1 MTVETRKGICRFC
14 HAFCA
19 MDVHIEDGKVTK
31 LIGDKNNPVY
41 HGYSCVKGRNF
52 HEWHYSESRITSPLK
67 RTAAGDFERVELDAA
82 FDGVAEKLR
91 SIVAANGPRSVA
103 MYSGTFSHFCVAG
116 VMTRHAFM
124 DAIDSPMRFSNA
136 TIDQPGKPIAMALHG
151 RWGAGPQAFADSD
164 VCMLVGANPLVSMW
178 GGIPAFNPARRLHQA
193 RKQGMKLIVIDPR
206 RTESARKADI
216 HLQCLPG
223 FDTEIIAAMIRTII
237 HEQLYDKSFVAEEA
251 DGFEELIRHIEPFT
265 PDVVAKLAGIDGD
278 DLIAAARMFATA
290 KGGNA
295 TGGTGSNM
303 SPNGTLLEYLLL
315 CLNTLCGRWVK
326 AGEPVRNLG
335 VLFRMFSGNARAEK
349 PRAGF
354 GFGEKLRV
362 RDLQDTA
369 AGLPTAALPDEI
381 LTPGPGQVKAL
392 FVVGGNPLTA
402 FPNREKVHS
411 ALESLELLVVID
423 PQISA
428 TAQMADYVFGPKF
441 GFEMPAISFANEGM
455 VTYGLSIGFQEPYAQ
470 YQPALIDVPKDS
482 QLIEDWRVFY
492 EIARRLD
499 LPLSYR
505 GTPYDMQDAPTTDEL
520 IAAFVRRSP
529 VPLDDIKAYPGGHI
543 FEHRSEPASPKEPD
557 WPHRLQIGDVDMM
570 AELARV
576 AEAHAGEIELQNN
589 HAIDLLLVSRREHEV
604 YNSVGH
610 SLPALKKKRPYN
622 PVYMHPSDA
631 ERLKIDHGD
640 GVEIRSHKGSAVGI
654 VHVADDIRP
663 GVVSVSHG
671 FPNAIELAQQSTFIG
686 TSVSALI
693 DDECHYD
700 LFSGMPRMSAI
711 PVSVKR
717 STCA

>member
-1 MTVETRKGICRFC
+1 MTTKVEKGICRFC

-19 MDVHIEDGKVTK
+19 LDVHIEDGKVTN

-41 HGYSCVKGRNF
+41 QGYSCIKGRNF
-52 HEWHYSESRITSPLK
+52 HEWHYSSSRITSPMRRNDSGQL
-67 RTAAGDFERVELDAA
+67 EEISLDEAYV
-82 FDGVAEKLR
+82 DVADKLQ
-91 SIVAANGPRSVA
+91 SILAKHGPRSIA

-124 DAIDSPMRFSNA
+124 DAIGSPMRFSNA
-136 TIDQPGKPIAMALHG
+136 TIDQPGKPIAMALHR

-164 VCMLVGANPLVSMW
+164 VCMVVGANPLVSMW

-193 RKQGMKLIVIDPR
+193 RKRGMKLIVIDPR
-206 RTESARKADI
+206 KTESAQKADI

-223 FDTEIIAAMIRTII
+223 FDTEIIAAMIRII
-237 HEQLYDKSFVAEEA
+237 INEQLYDSDFVTQEAE
-251 DGFEELIRHIEPFT
+251 GFDELRHHVRHFT
-265 PDVVAKLAGIDGD
+265 PDTVAEIAGIQSE
-278 DLIAAARMFATA
+278 DLVAAARMFATA
-290 KGGNA
+290 NSGNA

-326 AGEPVRNLG
+326 ADEPVRNLG

-349 PRAGF
+349 PLPGF
-354 GFGEKLRV
+354 GFGEKLRI

-369 AGLPTAALPDEI
+369 AGLPTAGLSDEI

-402 FPNREKVHS
+402 FPNRDKVKK

-423 PQISA
+423 PQLSA
-428 TAQMADYVFGPKF
+428 TAEMAHYVFGPKF

-470 YQPALIDVPKDS
+470 YQPALIDVAEDS
-482 QLIEDWRVFY
+482 QLVEDWRVFY
-492 EIARRLD
+492 EIARHMNR
-499 LPLSYR
+499 PLSYR
-505 GTPYDMQDAPTTDEL
+505 GTPYDMQTSPTTDDL

-529 VPLDDIKAYPGGHI
+529 VPLDDIKAQAGGQI
-543 FEHRSEPASPKEPD
+543 FAHRSATAAPKEPG
-557 WPHRLQIGDVDMM
+557 WPHYLQIGDKAMM
-570 AELARV
+570 AELARI
-576 AEAHAGEIELQNN
+576 AANKKDP
-589 HAIDLLLVSRREHEV
+589 AIDLLLVSRREHEV

-631 ERLKIDHGD
+631 KRLQIENG
-640 GVEIRSHKGSAVGI
+640 GCVEIRSGNGMVTGI
-654 VHVADDIRP
+654 VTMADDVRP

-671 FPNAIELAQQSTFIG
+671 FPNSAATSSFSG
-686 TSVSALI
+686 TSVSTLI
-693 DDECHYD
+693 DDETHYD
-700 LFSGMPRMSAI
+700 PFSGMPRMSAI
-711 PVSVKR
+711 PVTVTRSSV
-717 STCA
+717 

>member
-1 MTVETRKGICRFC
+1 
-14 HAFCA
+14 
-19 MDVHIEDGKVTK
+19 MDVHIKDGRVTK

-41 HGYSCVKGRNF
+41 HGYSCIKGRNY
-52 HEWHYSESRITSPLK
+52 HEWHYSDSRIDAPL
-67 RTAAGDFERVELDAA
+67 RRAASGKLEVVTLDNA
-82 FDGVAEKLR
+82 FDGAAEKLQ
-91 SIVAANGPRSVA
+91 SIIAEYGPRSVA

-124 DAIDSPMRFSNA
+124 DAIESPMRFSNA

-193 RKQGMKLIVIDPR
+193 RKHGMRLIVVDPR

-223 FDTEIIAAMIRTII
+223 FDAEIIAAMIRTII
-237 HEQLYDKSFVAEEA
+237 HERLYDTTFVTDEAEGFDELAQHVESFTPSVVAEQ
-251 DGFEELIRHIEPFT
+251 
-265 PDVVAKLAGIDGD
+265 AGIDAD
-278 DLIAAARMFATA
+278 DLIAAARLFASA
-290 KGGNA
+290 KSGNA

-349 PRAGF
+349 PRPGF

-362 RDLQDTA
+362 RGLQDTA
-369 AGLPTAALPDEI
+369 AGLSSAALADEI

-402 FPNREKVHS
+402 FPNREKVRQ
-411 ALESLELLVVID
+411 AFESLELLVVID
-423 PQISA
+423 PQMSA

-441 GFEMPAISFANEGM
+441 GFEIPAISFANEGM

-470 YQPALIDVPKDS
+470 YQPALVDVAPES
-482 QLIEDWRVFY
+482 QLVEDWRVFY
-492 EIARRLD
+492 EIARRIGRQ
-499 LPLSYR
+499 LSYR
-505 GTPYDMQDAPTTDEL
+505 GTPYNMDTAPTTDEL
-520 IAAFVRRSP
+520 IAQFVRRSP

-543 FEHRSEPASPKEPD
+543 FEHRSEAAAPREAD
-557 WPHRLQIGDVDMM
+557 WPHRLQIGAADMM
-570 AELARV
+570 RELAGLATEPTTPAV
-576 AEAHAGEIELQNN
+576 TTASLALE
-589 HAIDLLLVSRREHEV
+589 LLLISRREHEV

-631 ERLKIDHGD
+631 GELNIVHGD
-640 GVEIRSHKGSAVGI
+640 SVDIRSELGVVAGI
-654 VHVADDIRP
+654 VHLAEDVRP
-663 GVVSVSHG
+663 GVVSVCHG
-671 FPNAIELAQQSTFIG
+671 FPNLKESTEPTTFTG
-686 TSVSALI
+686 TSVSTLI
-693 DDECHYD
+693 DDESHTD
-700 LFSGMPRMSAI
+700 PFSGMPRMSAI
-711 PVSVKR
+711 PVSVTR
-717 STCA
+717 SSHA

>member
-1 MTVETRKGICRFC
+1 
-14 HAFCA
+14 
-19 MDVHIEDGKVTK
+19 MDVHVEDGKVTK

-41 HGYSCVKGRNF
+41 HGYSCIKGRNF
-52 HEWHYSESRITSPLK
+52 HEWHYSESRITAPLK
-67 RTAAGDFERVELDAA
+67 RNASGQLEHVTLDYA

-164 VCMLVGANPLVSMW
+164 VCMLVGSNPLVSMW
-178 GGIPAFNPARRLHQA
+178 GGIPAFNPARRLHRA
-193 RKQGMKLIVIDPR
+193 RQQGMKLIVIDPR

-223 FDTEIIAAMIRTII
+223 FDAQIIAAMIRTII
-237 HEQLYDKSFVAEEA
+237 HEQLYDKAFVAEEA
-251 DGFEELIRHIEPFT
+251 EGFDELSRHVEPFA
-265 PDVVAKLAGIDGD
+265 PAVVARLAGINGD
-278 DLIAAARMFATA
+278 DLIAAARLFATA
-290 KGGNA
+290 NSGNA
-295 TGGTGSNM
+295 TGGTGTNM

-349 PRAGF
+349 PRPGF

-362 RDLQDTA
+362 RNLQDTA

-392 FVVGGNPLTA
+392 FVIGGNPLTA
-402 FPNREKVHS
+402 FPNRDKVRR

-423 PQISA
+423 PQLSA
-428 TAQMADYVFGPKF
+428 TAQMADFVFGPKF

-470 YQPALIDVPKDS
+470 YQPALIDLPKNS
-482 QLIEDWRVFY
+482 QLVEDWRVFY
-492 EIARRLD
+492 EIARRME

-505 GTPYDMQDAPTTDEL
+505 GTPYDMDNAPTTDEL
-520 IAAFVRRSP
+520 IAEFVRRSP
-529 VPLDDIKAYPGGHI
+529 VPLDDIKAHPGGHI
-543 FEHRSEPASPKEPD
+543 FEHRSEPAAPREPD
-557 WPHRLQIGDVDMM
+557 WPHRLQIGNVDMM
-570 AELARV
+570 AELARL
-576 AEAHAGEIELQNN
+576 AAGQSDVVELENSQ
-589 HAIDLLLVSRREHEV
+589 AFDLLLVSRREHEV

-610 SLPALKKKRPYN
+610 SLPALKKKRPFN
-622 PVYMHPSDA
+622 PVYMNPSDA
-631 ERLKIDHGD
+631 GRLNIDNGD
-640 GVEIRSHKGSAVGI
+640 AVEIRSQHATAAGI
-654 VHVADDIRP
+654 VQLADDVRP

-671 FPNAIELAQQSTFIG
+671 FPNTKESAGQASFTG

-700 LFSGMPRMSAI
+700 PFSGMPRMSAI
-711 PVSVKR
+711 PVSIAR
-717 STCA
+717 STGA